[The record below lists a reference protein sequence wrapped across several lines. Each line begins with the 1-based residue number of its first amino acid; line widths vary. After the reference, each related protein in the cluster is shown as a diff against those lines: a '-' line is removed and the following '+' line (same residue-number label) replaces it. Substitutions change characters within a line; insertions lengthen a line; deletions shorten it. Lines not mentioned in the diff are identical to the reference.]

1 MDLGYFA
8 INDKKKAVLLNEE
21 ALKFTRND
29 TEDVRWYCKGAAE
42 NGDLVLY
49 MGKRAGECIRPEQ
62 AQQMIPIDEAWR
74 IVVFQY
80 ENSDSFPLIKQLE
93 DTSTFFEGQTL
104 LHTAF
109 SEESLC
115 IELKAKKMLRFAL
128 GSQEYRRPFSEIGDG
143 ILLLFRRGHIRFFSK
158 PNSDAQQ
165 VKKVLRGETF
175 AGYMEGG
182 TSNSPEDLFESNILN
197 AIESLRTMLPNVP
210 AFCTVN
216 GRAAAVSRLFADTQ
230 IRDEKL
236 SIYAIGDEKDYLE
249 FVKEKTKTHDRLFRS
264 DEIKIGRNE
273 LGCEARLRGNGEN
286 IAEINRNLEKVCRKN
301 VTIVLTGESGTGK
314 TFLAK
319 EIHKNSRRADGPFI
333 NVNCA
338 AIAYNLIESE
348 LFGYEDGA
356 FTGAK
361 KGGENRLF

>member
-115 IELKAKKMLRFAL
+115 IELKAK
-128 GSQEYRRPFSEIGDG
+128 
-143 ILLLFRRGHIRFFSK
+143 
-158 PNSDAQQ
+158 
-165 VKKVLRGETF
+165 
-175 AGYMEGG
+175 
-182 TSNSPEDLFESNILN
+182 
-197 AIESLRTMLPNVP
+197 
-210 AFCTVN
+210 
-216 GRAAAVSRLFADTQ
+216 
-230 IRDEKL
+230 
-236 SIYAIGDEKDYLE
+236 
-249 FVKEKTKTHDRLFRS
+249 
-264 DEIKIGRNE
+264 
-273 LGCEARLRGNGEN
+273 
-286 IAEINRNLEKVCRKN
+286 
-301 VTIVLTGESGTGK
+301 
-314 TFLAK
+314 
-319 EIHKNSRRADGPFI
+319 
-333 NVNCA
+333 
-338 AIAYNLIESE
+338 
-348 LFGYEDGA
+348 
-356 FTGAK
+356 
-361 KGGENRLF
+361 